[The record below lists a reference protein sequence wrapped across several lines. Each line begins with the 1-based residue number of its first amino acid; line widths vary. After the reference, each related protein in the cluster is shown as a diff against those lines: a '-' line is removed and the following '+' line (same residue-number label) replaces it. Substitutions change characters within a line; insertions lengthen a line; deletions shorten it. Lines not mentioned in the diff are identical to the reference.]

1 MFFISYI
8 LIVGIRFINSPSYD
22 IINYL
27 KKNHLC
33 EKNKIL
39 RYLKEKRIIEERI
52 EILIN
57 YKLILSQNNNI
68 SLSKNGIVICRF
80 FIIIKKFLRIESE
93 G

>member
-8 LIVGIRFINSPSYD
+8 LIVGIRLINSPSYD

-27 KKNHLC
+27 KKNNPC